1 MRSRAVRASRPMA
14 QGSLVIG
21 FDLALS
27 DVDRGV
33 YETLSFKA
41 ARHPSETEVYL
52 VTRVLAY
59 ALEWAEGIEF
69 AQGLATGD
77 VPALMVRD
85 ATGRIRTW
93 IEIGTPDAARL
104 HRASKAAERVAV
116 YCHKDADSWLRG
128 LAGHEVHA
136 AETIALHRIDKALVD
151 ALAAKLQRRNAWS
164 LSVTEGALYLDVDGQ
179 TLVGAVER
187 LAWPAA

>member
-1 MRSRAVRASRPMA
+1 MA
-14 QGSLVIG
+14 QGSTVIG

-33 YETLSFKA
+33 YETLSFKV

-59 ALEWAEGIEF
+59 ALEWGEGLEF
-69 AQGLATGD
+69 AVATGD
-77 VPALMVRD
+77 APALSVHD
-85 ATGRIRTW
+85 ATGRLRAW

-116 YCHKDADSWLRG
+116 YCHKDADSWLRT
-128 LAGHEVHA
+128 LAGHDVHA
-136 AETIALHRIDKALVD
+136 AETIALHRIERAFVD
-151 ALAAKLQRRNAWS
+151 AVAATLERRNTWS
-164 LSVTEGALYLDVDGQ
+164 LSVTEGALYLDVNGK

-187 LAWPAA
+187 LPWPMG

>member
-1 MRSRAVRASRPMA
+1 MA
-14 QGSLVIG
+14 QGSTVIG

-33 YETLSFKA
+33 YEALSFKA
-41 ARHPSETEVYL
+41 AQHPSETAVYL

-77 VPALMVRD
+77 VPALSVRD
-85 ATGRIRTW
+85 GAGRLRTW

-104 HRASKAAERVAV
+104 HRASKAADRVAV
-116 YCHKDADSWLRG
+116 YCHKDAGAWLRS
-128 LAGHEVHA
+128 LAGHDVHR
-136 AETIALHRIDKALVD
+136 AESIALYELDRAFVGE
-151 ALAAKLQRRNAWS
+151 LAAGLERRNTWA
-164 LSVTEGALYLDVDGQ
+164 LSVTEGALYLDVGGR
-179 TLVGAVER
+179 TLEGTVARLPWPGAG
-187 LAWPAA
+187 